1 MTTKPKTR
9 KAAVVAADIDPIFA
23 AIAEHKAIS
32 KELWGRLYDALNE
45 AEDEARKTHGMR
57 PSCIWWR
64 NCDVFSDGYLDYR
77 REEFLREPGAD
88 PKQIEEEYQD
98 AAASLAAAKHAGVEW
113 DKRAGITL
121 VRKQYERGKL
131 AEDRAKRHL
140 ARTKPTTPAG
150 AGALVAY
157 IQSDL
162 EDVELEGWHS
172 AALKTVATALARM
185 NKDAA

>member
-1 MTTKPKTR
+1 MTTTR
-9 KAAVVAADIDPIFA
+9 KSPAAKTATAIDPIFA

-32 KELWGRLYDALNE
+32 KELWGHLYDALNE

-64 NCDVFSDGYLDYR
+64 NCDVYFERHLDSR

-88 PKQIEEEYQD
+88 TKQIEQEYQD
-98 AAASLAAAKHAGVEW
+98 AKARLATAERAGDEW
-113 DKRAGITL
+113 DQRTGVKPLRE
-121 VRKQYERGKL
+121 QYERAKL
-131 AEDRAKRHL
+131 AEDRAKKHL

-157 IQSDL
+157 IQRDL
-162 EDVELEGWHS
+162 EDVALEGWHS
-172 AALKTVATALARM
+172 AALKTVAASLARM
-185 NKDAA
+185 NREAA